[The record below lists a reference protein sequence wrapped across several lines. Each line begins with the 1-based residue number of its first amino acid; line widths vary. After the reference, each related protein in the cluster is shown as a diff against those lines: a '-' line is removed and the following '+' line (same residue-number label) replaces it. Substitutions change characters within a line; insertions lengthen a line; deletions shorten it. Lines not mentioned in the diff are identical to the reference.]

1 MQRGADGDST
11 PVHASCLRNLF
22 ALDYA
27 ARMPRPSRIAQQILD
42 TMAAGARHAWT
53 LEQLATDLHQ
63 RGVAA
68 DFSSVYRA
76 VERLLGERRLVR
88 IAIDDGAAR
97 FELAGAHHDHVR
109 CVRCAALAAIPC
121 VVDPAGLAAAAA
133 STGYTVT
140 AHSVVLDGVC
150 PACRQR

>member
-1 MQRGADGDST
+1 MA
-11 PVHASCLRNLF
+11 
-22 ALDYA
+22 
-27 ARMPRPSRIAQQILD
+27 RPSRIALQIVD
-42 TMAAGARHAWT
+42 TMTAGARHAWT

-140 AHSVVLDGVC
+140 THCVVLDGVC
-150 PACRQR
+150 PACRQH